1 MIYHVVTDP
10 DIFVAAPR
18 FYFSEL
24 QEAPTRTRSEWT
36 WSMKTPSGQ
45 RVTRIEA
52 PGRRLYVYTRSRVYY
67 LRRKKLVLWR
77 LL

>member
-1 MIYHVVTDP
+1 
-10 DIFVAAPR
+10 
-18 FYFSEL
+18 
-24 QEAPTRTRSEWT
+24 
-36 WSMKTPSGQ
+36 MKTPSGQ